1 MQLLSELLIEGT
13 NLVCVM
19 NPICGFS
26 SILKYKFSLRDSKS
40 TAPMFVGKIFVN
52 TNSSLN

>member
-1 MQLLSELLIEGT
+1 MEILSELLMEGT